1 MARWACSTS
10 SCHTPWNCEKCNIFP
25 LKGST
30 VKQGLPCTVLQEA
43 GWSEPS
49 LSSPPCPQHTHTH
62 NTQSHSQTRCYL
74 FLIFLTTSC
83 SSPRSSPAICPLFRS
98 CLTVHSFPCAPLTWT
113 VKKLEPQILRSAVCP
128 DGCRCLVLSPRS
140 FFCLIIHSCLSR
152 LPVPR
157 CCRRNCSISPLHAHT
172 AAFPSLPG
180 SPYPW
185 EEGQLAFLLDQMFH
199 PRVLR
204 DYTEEVTPLAE
215 RSKLQGPVCRACRV
229 IQGLIN
235 SLVSL
240 SAKAVSLFPQN
251 LSAVNWPRSLFVYSY
266 QHETLL
272 SLDFPLQGEI
282 GPDRRPPVASLLIS
296 YNLYSCP

>member
-1 MARWACSTS
+1 MQ
-10 SCHTPWNCEKCNIFP
+10 HLP
-25 LKGST
+25 LKGKHSKT
-30 VKQGLPCTVLQEA
+30 RPALYCSLGSRVVRTKSQLSALPPTY
-43 GWSEPS
+43 
-49 LSSPPCPQHTHTH
+49 THTH

-113 VKKLEPQILRSAVCP
+113 VRKLEPQILRSAVCP

-140 FFCLIIHSCLSR
+140 FFCLIIHSCLSC

-185 EEGQLAFLLDQMFH
+185 EEG
-199 PRVLR
+199 
-204 DYTEEVTPLAE
+204 
-215 RSKLQGPVCRACRV
+215 
-229 IQGLIN
+229 
-235 SLVSL
+235 
-240 SAKAVSLFPQN
+240 
-251 LSAVNWPRSLFVYSY
+251 
-266 QHETLL
+266 
-272 SLDFPLQGEI
+272 
-282 GPDRRPPVASLLIS
+282 
-296 YNLYSCP
+296 